1 MWLKV
6 SRCTP
11 VQRWLQNPNHYSLN
25 CGFSSPSHTLSGVH
39 FQIKQHSECIKL
51 NEVSM
56 RKERGLKRKKM
67 PIQPPVC
74 AESWKVGLLAQC
86 GKKRV
91 LTGSPINSQA
101 QSAVAPQPTS
111 RYWKEANQI
120 LPGKKTTEK
129 DFYYQTSKPPQ
140 LSLSLLFRPGA
151 HLLTQTELSWGMGV
165 AHAYMTPNPKHP
177 SNEISSGFSML
188 ASITLE
194 QKWLFKRLKMCI

>member
-39 FQIKQHSECIKL
+39 FQTKQHSECIKL

-91 LTGSPINSQA
+91 LTSSPINSQA
-101 QSAVAPQPTS
+101 YFQVLERGKPNTAREENNREGLLLSNLKASAAQPQPPLPS
-111 RYWKEANQI
+111 WSPLADLDRAI
-120 LPGKKTTEK
+120 LGHGCSTCIH
-129 DFYYQTSKPPQ
+129 DPQ
-140 LSLSLLFRPGA
+140 P
-151 HLLTQTELSWGMGV
+151 
-165 AHAYMTPNPKHP
+165 
-177 SNEISSGFSML
+177 
-188 ASITLE
+188 
-194 QKWLFKRLKMCI
+194 